1 MKEKQKISKENKQN
15 KKQRMQKENRKN
27 KRQGKQNKKKL
38 IFYGLGIIVAI
49 YVIYI
54 IYLLIKNPTN
64 IFTVEEG
71 ELYQEETSV
80 GYVIREETV
89 VQGENYKNGMEQI
102 ITEGQKA
109 AKGQN
114 IFRYYSANEENLKQK
129 IAELD
134 TKIQEAMENDKSLYN
149 SDMQLLENQID
160 KKLAEIKNMSDT
172 NKIIEYKKEIDDLVS
187 KKAKIAGEA
196 SPKGSYLRNLIEERK
211 GYESQLNSGAEY
223 VTAPTSGI
231 VSYRVDGLEDTLRPD
246 NFESLSKEYLESLDL
261 KTGKIVATNEECG
274 KVINNF
280 ECYIATITSSEE
292 AKQAQVGD
300 KVTVRLS
307 NNSEVKAEIT
317 NIITEENDDLLI
329 ILKLN
334 EQIAELTNY
343 RKITFSLIWWSAS
356 GLKVPNKAIVNEDGL
371 DYVVRSRAGY
381 LSKLLVKV
389 KKQGENYS
397 IVDSYTTEELRELG
411 FTDKEIADYKSIS
424 LYDEIVIKPNLSEI
438 E

>member
-1 MKEKQKISKENKQN
+1 MKKKQN
-15 KKQRMQKENRKN
+15 KNI
-27 KRQGKQNKKKL
+27 KKI
-38 IFYGLGIIVAI
+38 IFYGLGVIVAI

-64 IFTVEEG
+64 VFTVEEG

-114 IFRYYSANEENLKQK
+114 IFRYYSTNEESLKQK

-134 TKIQEAMENDKSLYN
+134 TKIQEAMENDNSIYN

-160 KKLAEIKNMSDT
+160 EKLAEIKNMNDT
-172 NKIIEYKKEIDDLVS
+172 SKITEYKKEIDDLVS
-187 KKAKIAGEA
+187 KKAKIAGES
-196 SPKGSYLRNLIEERK
+196 SPQGSYLRSLIEERK
-211 GYESQLNSGAEY
+211 GYESELNSGAEY

-261 KTGKIVATNEECG
+261 KTGKIVATSEECG

-280 ECYIATITSSEE
+280 VCYIATVTSSEE

-307 NNSEVKAEIT
+307 NNSEVEAEIT
-317 NIITEENDDLLI
+317 NIITDESEDIVI

-334 EQIAELTNY
+334 EQIEELTNY

-356 GLKVPNKAIVNEDGL
+356 GLKVPNQAIVNQDGL

-389 KKQGENYS
+389 KRTGDNYS

-411 FTDKEIADYKSIS
+411 FTDEEIADYKSIS
-424 LYDEIVIKPNLSEI
+424 LYDEIVLKPNLSEV